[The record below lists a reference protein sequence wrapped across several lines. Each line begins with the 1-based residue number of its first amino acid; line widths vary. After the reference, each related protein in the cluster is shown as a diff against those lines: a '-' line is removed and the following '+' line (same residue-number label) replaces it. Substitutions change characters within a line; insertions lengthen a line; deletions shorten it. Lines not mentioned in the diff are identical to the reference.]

1 MKKEDLR
8 ASFDGIEPSDELVQN
23 VKMRMLR
30 GGKRKRS
37 VFLKLLPAMCTLVL
51 VCAVTLAWGLSAF
64 QPAISG
70 VEVKNSGMFARME
83 ENIYAKESVE
93 ARTTYGTDEARFEY
107 MKNNLP
113 SKNIS
118 FAAVTG
124 KATGY
129 KLYISKDSA
138 RTGIHAYAVISFKVY
153 SVSECENAEIKG
165 LEYIPVIVYFD
176 TAEDLF
182 LLGTLTNGA
191 EIFIYS
197 DENMIPHD
205 LISDS
210 LGVSGAYAV
219 FDIAS
224 AK

>member
-1 MKKEDLR
+1 
-8 ASFDGIEPSDELVQN
+8 
-23 VKMRMLR
+23 
-30 GGKRKRS
+30 
-37 VFLKLLPAMCTLVL
+37 MCTLVL

-83 ENIYAKESVE
+83 ENIYAKERAE

-113 SKNIS
+113 SENIS

-153 SVSECENAEIKG
+153 SVSECENGIKG
-165 LEYIPVIVYFD
+165 LEYIPVHSVFEPPK
-176 TAEDLF
+176 TFSFSARLQTERR
-182 LLGTLTNGA
+182 
-191 EIFIYS
+191 YS
-197 DENMIPHD
+197 YIRMKI
-205 LISDS
+205 
-210 LGVSGAYAV
+210 
-219 FDIAS
+219 
-224 AK
+224 